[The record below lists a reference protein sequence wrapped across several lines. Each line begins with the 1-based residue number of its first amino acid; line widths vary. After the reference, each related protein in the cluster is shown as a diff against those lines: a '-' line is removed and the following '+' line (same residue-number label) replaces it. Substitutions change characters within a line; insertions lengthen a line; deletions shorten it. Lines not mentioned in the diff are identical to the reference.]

1 MSDPQACELESR
13 QVPPGPSGGPGG
25 TATLPAPCPAVTR
38 GAAATGDLVFAAV
51 ALVVLMLASLVRR
64 ASDAVDAEAS
74 LRSGWEVHGVSP
86 ALIDV
91 NRASGDELAALPG
104 VGPVLA
110 GRIAACRSDGP
121 YQRLDDLG
129 RVPGVGPSV
138 LARMAP
144 YVVFLDGDP

>member
-1 MSDPQACELESR
+1 M
-13 QVPPGPSGGPGG
+13 
-25 TATLPAPCPAVTR
+25 
-38 GAAATGDLVFAAV
+38 FAS
-51 ALVVLMLASLVRR
+51 VVLVLLMLVSLVRR
-64 ASDAVDAEAS
+64 DAGTCDPES
-74 LRSGWEVHGVSP
+74 GLRSGWDVHGIRP